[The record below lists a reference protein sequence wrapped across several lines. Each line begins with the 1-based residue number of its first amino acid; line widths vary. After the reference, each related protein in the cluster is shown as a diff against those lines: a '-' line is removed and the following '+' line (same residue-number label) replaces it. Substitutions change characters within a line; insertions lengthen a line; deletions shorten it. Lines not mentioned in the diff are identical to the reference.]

1 MRLLVIVSL
10 FLMYNLGEVSASMK
24 SELSIITSN
33 GSKHNFLVEVA
44 KTEEEKLAAA
54 KKREEEQKEEKK
66 IGLMFRRTL
75 AKNAGMLFLYKRE
88 ALRLMWMKNT
98 FIPLDILFIDKKGVI
113 KRVVKRTTPHSLAT
127 ISSRKSVLAVLE
139 LRGGITSSLEIK
151 KGDRIEHPAFE

>member
-1 MRLLVIVSL
+1 MRLVVIVSL
-10 FLMYNLGEVSASMK
+10 FLMYNLCEVSASVK

-44 KTEEEKLAAA
+44 KTEEEK
-54 KKREEEQKEEKK
+54 K
-66 IGLMFRRTL
+66 IGLMFRKTL

-98 FIPLDILFIDKKGVI
+98 FIPLDILFIDKNGVI
-113 KRVVKRTTPHSLAT
+113 KRVVKRTIPHSLAT
-127 ISSRKSVLAVLE
+127 ISSRQSVLAVLE

>member
-44 KTEEEKLAAA
+44 RTE
-54 KKREEEQKEEKK
+54 EEKK

-113 KRVVKRTTPHSLAT
+113 KRVVKRTIPHSLAT
-127 ISSRKSVLAVLE
+127 ISSRQSVLAVLE
-139 LRGGITSSLEIK
+139 LRGGITSRLEIK
-151 KGDRIEHPAFE
+151 NGDRIEHPAFK

>member
-44 KTEEEKLAAA
+44 RTE
-54 KKREEEQKEEKK
+54 EEKK
-66 IGLMFRRTL
+66 IGLMFRKTL

-127 ISSRKSVLAVLE
+127 ISSRQSVLAVLE

-151 KGDRIEHPAFE
+151 KGDRIEHPAFK

>member
-1 MRLLVIVSL
+1 MRLFVIVSL
-10 FLMYNLGEVSASMK
+10 FLMYNLCEASASVK

-44 KTEEEKLAAA
+44 RTE
-54 KKREEEQKEEKK
+54 EEKK
-66 IGLMFRRTL
+66 IGLMFRKTL

-113 KRVVKRTTPHSLAT
+113 KRVVKRTVPHSLAT
-127 ISSRKSVLAVLE
+127 ISSRQSVLAVLE
-139 LRGGITSSLEIK
+139 LRGGVTSSLDIK
-151 KGDRIEHPAFE
+151 KGDRIYHSAFE

>member
-44 KTEEEKLAAA
+44 RTE
-54 KKREEEQKEEKK
+54 EEKK
-66 IGLMFRRTL
+66 IGLMFRKTL
-75 AKNAGMLFLYKRE
+75 SKNAGMLFLYKRE

-113 KRVVKRTTPHSLAT
+113 KRVVKRTIPHSLAT

>member
-1 MRLLVIVSL
+1 MRRVVIVSL
-10 FLMYNLGEVSASMK
+10 FLMYNLCEVSASVK

-44 KTEEEKLAAA
+44 RTE
-54 KKREEEQKEEKK
+54 EEKK
-66 IGLMFRRTL
+66 IGLMFRKTL

-113 KRVVKRTTPHSLAT
+113 KRVVKRTIPHSLAT
-127 ISSRKSVLAVLE
+127 ISSRQSVLAVLE

-151 KGDRIEHPAFE
+151 KGDRIEHPAFK

>member
-1 MRLLVIVSL
+1 MRLVVIVSL
-10 FLMYNLGEVSASMK
+10 FLVYNLCEVSASVK

-44 KTEEEKLAAA
+44 KTEEEK
-54 KKREEEQKEEKK
+54 K
-66 IGLMFRRTL
+66 IGLMFRKTL

-113 KRVVKRTTPHSLAT
+113 KRVVKRTIPHSLAT
-127 ISSRKSVLAVLE
+127 ISSRQSVLAVLE

-151 KGDRIEHPAFE
+151 KGDRIEHPVFK

>member
-1 MRLLVIVSL
+1 MRLFVIVSL
-10 FLMYNLGEVSASMK
+10 FLIYNLCEVSASVK
-24 SELSIITSN
+24 SELLIITSN

-44 KTEEEKLAAA
+44 RTE
-54 KKREEEQKEEKK
+54 EEKK

-151 KGDRIEHPAFE
+151 KGDRIEHPAFK

>member
-1 MRLLVIVSL
+1 MRLVVIVSL
-10 FLMYNLGEVSASMK
+10 FLMYNLCEVSASVK

-44 KTEEEKLAAA
+44 KTEEEK
-54 KKREEEQKEEKK
+54 K
-66 IGLMFRRTL
+66 IGLMFRKTL

-98 FIPLDILFIDKKGVI
+98 FIPLDILFIDKNGVI
-113 KRVVKRTTPHSLAT
+113 KRVVKRTIPHSLAT
-127 ISSRKSVLAVLE
+127 ISSRQSVLAVLE

-151 KGDRIEHPAFE
+151 KGDRIEHPAFK

>member
-10 FLMYNLGEVSASMK
+10 FLMYNLCEVSASAK

-44 KTEEEKLAAA
+44 RTE
-54 KKREEEQKEEKK
+54 EEKK
-66 IGLMFRRTL
+66 IGLMFRKTL

-113 KRVVKRTTPHSLAT
+113 KRVVKRTIPHSLAT
-127 ISSRKSVLAVLE
+127 ISSRQSVLAVLE
-139 LRGGITSSLEIK
+139 LRGDITSSLEIK
-151 KGDRIEHPAFE
+151 KGDRIEHPAFK

>member
-44 KTEEEKLAAA
+44 RTE
-54 KKREEEQKEEKK
+54 EEKK
-66 IGLMFRRTL
+66 IGLMFRKTL

-113 KRVVKRTTPHSLAT
+113 KRVVKRTIPHSLAT

>member
-1 MRLLVIVSL
+1 MRLVVIVSL
-10 FLMYNLGEVSASMK
+10 FLMYNLCEVSASVK

-44 KTEEEKLAAA
+44 KTEEEK
-54 KKREEEQKEEKK
+54 K
-66 IGLMFRRTL
+66 IGLMFRKTL

-113 KRVVKRTTPHSLAT
+113 KRLVKRTVPHSLAP
-127 ISSRKSVLAVLE
+127 ISSRQNVLAVLE
-139 LRGGITSSLEIK
+139 LRGGIPSSLEIY
-151 KGDRIEHPAFE
+151 KGARIELPAVK

>member
-1 MRLLVIVSL
+1 MRLFVIVSL
-10 FLMYNLGEVSASMK
+10 FLIYNLCEVSASVK

-44 KTEEEKLAAA
+44 RTE
-54 KKREEEQKEEKK
+54 EEKK
-66 IGLMFRRTL
+66 IGLMFRKTL

-98 FIPLDILFIDKKGVI
+98 FIPLDILFIDKNGVI
-113 KRVVKRTTPHSLAT
+113 KRVVKRTIPHSLAT
-127 ISSRKSVLAVLE
+127 ISSRQSVLAVLE

-151 KGDRIEHPAFE
+151 KGDRIEHPAFK

>member
-1 MRLLVIVSL
+1 MRLFVIVSL
-10 FLMYNLGEVSASMK
+10 FLIYNLCEVSASVK

-44 KTEEEKLAAA
+44 RTE
-54 KKREEEQKEEKK
+54 EEKK

-98 FIPLDILFIDKKGVI
+98 FIPLDILFIDKNGVI
-113 KRVVKRTTPHSLAT
+113 KRVVKRTIPHSLAT
-127 ISSRKSVLAVLE
+127 ISSRQSVLAVLE

-151 KGDRIEHPAFE
+151 KGDRIEHPAFK

>member
-10 FLMYNLGEVSASMK
+10 FLMCNLGEVNASMK

-44 KTEEEKLAAA
+44 RTE
-54 KKREEEQKEEKK
+54 EEKK
-66 IGLMFRRTL
+66 IGLMFRKTL

-98 FIPLDILFIDKKGVI
+98 FIPLDILFIDKNGVI
-113 KRVVKRTTPHSLAT
+113 KRVVKRTIPHSLAT
-127 ISSRKSVLAVLE
+127 ISSRQSVLAVLE

-151 KGDRIEHPAFE
+151 KGDRIEHPAFK

>member
-1 MRLLVIVSL
+1 MRLVVIVSL

-44 KTEEEKLAAA
+44 RTE
-54 KKREEEQKEEKK
+54 EEKK
-66 IGLMFRRTL
+66 IGLMFRKTL

>member
-44 KTEEEKLAAA
+44 RTE
-54 KKREEEQKEEKK
+54 EEKK
-66 IGLMFRRTL
+66 IGLMFRKTL

>member
-1 MRLLVIVSL
+1 MRLVVIVSL
-10 FLMYNLGEVSASMK
+10 FLVYNLCEVSASVK

-44 KTEEEKLAAA
+44 ITE
-54 KKREEEQKEEKK
+54 EEKK

-113 KRVVKRTTPHSLAT
+113 KRVVKRTIPHSLAT
-127 ISSRKSVLAVLE
+127 ISSRQSVLAVLE

>member
-1 MRLLVIVSL
+1 
-10 FLMYNLGEVSASMK
+10 MK
-24 SELSIITSN
+24 SELLIITSN

-44 KTEEEKLAAA
+44 RTE
-54 KKREEEQKEEKK
+54 EEKK

-113 KRVVKRTTPHSLAT
+113 KRVVKRTIPHSLAT
-127 ISSRKSVLAVLE
+127 ISSRQSVLAVLE

>member
-10 FLMYNLGEVSASMK
+10 FLMYNLCEVSASEK

-44 KTEEEKLAAA
+44 KTEEEK
-54 KKREEEQKEEKK
+54 K
-66 IGLMFRRTL
+66 IGLMFRKTL

-98 FIPLDILFIDKKGVI
+98 FIPLDILFIDKDGVI
-113 KRVVKRTTPHSLAT
+113 QRVVKRTIPHSLAT
-127 ISSRKSVLAVLE
+127 ISSRQSVLAVLE

-151 KGDRIEHPAFE
+151 QGDRIEHPAFK

>member
-1 MRLLVIVSL
+1 MRLVVIVSL
-10 FLMYNLGEVSASMK
+10 FLMYNFCEVSASVK

-44 KTEEEKLAAA
+44 KTA
-54 KKREEEQKEEKK
+54 EEKK
-66 IGLMFRRTL
+66 IGLMFRKTL

-113 KRVVKRTTPHSLAT
+113 KRVVKRTIPHSLAT
-127 ISSRKSVLAVLE
+127 ISSRQSVLAVLE
-139 LRGGITSSLEIK
+139 LKGGITSSLEIK
-151 KGDRIEHPAFE
+151 RGDRIEHPAFE

>member
-1 MRLLVIVSL
+1 MMRLFAIVSL
-10 FLMYNLGEVSASMK
+10 FLMYNLCEASASVK

-44 KTEEEKLAAA
+44 RTE
-54 KKREEEQKEEKK
+54 EEKK
-66 IGLMFRRTL
+66 IGLMFRKTL

-113 KRVVKRTTPHSLAT
+113 KRVVKRTVPHSLAT
-127 ISSRKSVLAVLE
+127 ISSRQSVLAVLE
-139 LRGGITSSLEIK
+139 LRGGVTSSLDIK
-151 KGDRIEHPAFE
+151 KGDRIYHPAFE

>member
-10 FLMYNLGEVSASMK
+10 FLMYNLGEVNASMK

-44 KTEEEKLAAA
+44 RTE
-54 KKREEEQKEEKK
+54 EEKK

-98 FIPLDILFIDKKGVI
+98 FIPLDILFIDQKGVI
-113 KRVVKRTTPHSLAT
+113 KRVVKRTIPHSLAT
-127 ISSRKSVLAVLE
+127 ISSRQSVLAVLE

>member
-1 MRLLVIVSL
+1 MRLVVIVSL
-10 FLMYNLGEVSASMK
+10 FLVYNLCEVSASVK

-44 KTEEEKLAAA
+44 KTEEEK
-54 KKREEEQKEEKK
+54 K
-66 IGLMFRRTL
+66 IGLMFRKTL

-98 FIPLDILFIDKKGVI
+98 FIPLDILFIDKNGVI
-113 KRVVKRTTPHSLAT
+113 KRVVKRTIPHSLAT
-127 ISSRKSVLAVLE
+127 ISSRQSVLAVLE

-151 KGDRIEHPAFE
+151 KGDRIEHPAFK

>member
-10 FLMYNLGEVSASMK
+10 FLMYNLCEVSASAK

-44 KTEEEKLAAA
+44 RTE
-54 KKREEEQKEEKK
+54 EEKK
-66 IGLMFRRTL
+66 IGLMFRKTL

-113 KRVVKRTTPHSLAT
+113 KRVVKRTVPHSLAT
-127 ISSRKSVLAVLE
+127 ISSRQSVLAVLE

-151 KGDRIEHPAFE
+151 KGDRIEHPAFK

>member
-1 MRLLVIVSL
+1 MRLFVIVSL
-10 FLMYNLGEVSASMK
+10 FLMYNLCEASASVK

-44 KTEEEKLAAA
+44 RTE
-54 KKREEEQKEEKK
+54 EEKK
-66 IGLMFRRTL
+66 IGLMFRKTL

-113 KRVVKRTTPHSLAT
+113 KRVVKRTIPHSLAS
-127 ISSRKSVLAVLE
+127 ISSRQSVLAVLE

-151 KGDRIEHPAFE
+151 KGDRIEHPAFK

>member
-1 MRLLVIVSL
+1 MRLFVIVSL
-10 FLMYNLGEVSASMK
+10 FLIYNLCEVSASVK

-44 KTEEEKLAAA
+44 RTE
-54 KKREEEQKEEKK
+54 EEKK
-66 IGLMFRRTL
+66 IGLMFRKTL

-98 FIPLDILFIDKKGVI
+98 FVPLDILFIDKKGVI
-113 KRVVKRTTPHSLAT
+113 KRVVKRTIPHSLAT
-127 ISSRKSVLAVLE
+127 ISSRQSVLAVLE

>member
-1 MRLLVIVSL
+1 MRLVVIVSL
-10 FLMYNLGEVSASMK
+10 FLMYNLCEVSASVK

-44 KTEEEKLAAA
+44 KTEEEK
-54 KKREEEQKEEKK
+54 K
-66 IGLMFRRTL
+66 IGLMFRKTL

-98 FIPLDILFIDKKGVI
+98 FIPLDILFIDKDGVI
-113 KRVVKRTTPHSLAT
+113 QRVVKRTIPHSLAT
-127 ISSRKSVLAVLE
+127 ISSRQSVLAVLE

>member
-10 FLMYNLGEVSASMK
+10 FLMYNLCEVSASAK

-44 KTEEEKLAAA
+44 RTE
-54 KKREEEQKEEKK
+54 EEKK
-66 IGLMFRRTL
+66 IGLMFRKTL

-113 KRVVKRTTPHSLAT
+113 KRVVKRTIPHSLAT
-127 ISSRKSVLAVLE
+127 ISSRQSVLAVLE

-151 KGDRIEHPAFE
+151 KGDRIEHPAFK